1 MNKLL
6 ENILEI
12 VVSLLIVGGLLYVA
26 FYIKPTVTVP
36 EYTPTLFGYRDHYY
50 GVVSPDRDNN
60 VIWAVGNNGRVIR
73 SDNAGQDWRIQ
84 DTGTK
89 NHLQSIAA
97 WDSESAIVVGD
108 LATVLVTDDG
118 GASWTGIPIETYE
131 FGDQLLQVSLGPDQD
146 QAWISGTMGT
156 VLKSVDRGR
165 TWTMMHPQEDLA
177 WNDILVTAS
186 GRVWLVGEFGRLQRS
201 DDGGASWQEI
211 EAPTLGSSLMAIDF
225 ADPLHGLAVG
235 LSGVVVRTTDGG
247 DSWTLIEDVTQAH
260 FFDVIWN
267 GEQYVAVGDNGTLAS
282 FRTGEQSGSVGRVH
296 PDNSLWYTQI
306 TPVSREAYLIAG
318 ANLGLRSGTDWHV
331 YR

>member
-1 MNKLL
+1 MSKLL

-36 EYTPTLFGYRDHYY
+36 EYVPTLFGYRDHYY
-50 GVVSPDRDNN
+50 GVVSPDSDNN

-118 GASWTGIPIETYE
+118 GASWTKIPIEVYE
-131 FGDQLLQVSLGPDQD
+131 FGDQLLQVSLDPKLD

-156 VLKSVDRGR
+156 VLRSVDRGR
-165 TWTMMHPQEDLA
+165 TWTMMHAQEDLA
-177 WNDILVTAS
+177 WNDILITAS

-201 DDGGASWQEI
+201 DDGGLSWQEI

-225 ADPLHGLAVG
+225 ADPQNGLAVG

-247 DSWTLIEDVTQAH
+247 DSWSLIEDVTQAH
-260 FFDVIWN
+260 FFDVIWD
-267 GEQYVAVGDNGTLAS
+267 GEQYVAVGDNGTLAR
-282 FRTGEQSGSVGRVH
+282 FPTGERSMSVGRVH

-306 TPVSREAYLIAG
+306 TPVSEEAYLIAG
-318 ANLGLRSGTDWHV
+318 ANLGLRSGTDWNV
-331 YR
+331 YQ